1 MYKRQDSTCD
11 LIIDSLKE
19 DPIGETDHFIWFIT
33 DIGIVALFKRKEN
46 FETYSSNVEIEANKI
61 ALDITKEEKEY
72 LKIKERQL
80 FLFYS

>member
-1 MYKRQDSTCD
+1 MNSTFD

-19 DPIGETDHFIWFIT
+19 EPIGETDHFIWFIT

-72 LKIKERQL
+72 LKIKDRQL
-80 FLFYS
+80 FLFSS

>member
-1 MYKRQDSTCD
+1 MDSTCD

-19 DPIGETDHFIWFIT
+19 EPIGETDHFIWFIT

-46 FETYSSNVEIEANKI
+46 FETYSSNVEIEGNKI

-72 LKIKERQL
+72 LKIKDRQF